1 MLAFALAVAVGAGD
15 PGRTLPLLAGVAV
28 LLVVGTIDD
37 RRTVTPQLR
46 VAVELAVGVLLT
58 AAGLGWRLGAGFAV
72 DAAVTGIWVVA
83 VVNSF
88 NLFDNMDG
96 AASTMAAVVSGGA
109 CVLAIS
115 TGATWAA
122 VGCAALAGA
131 CLGFLPHNLAKP
143 AKIFLGDGGS
153 MPLGFAVAALVASAA
168 RSAEPST
175 LALLVGFL
183 LVGIPAVDTCLVI
196 VSRRRRGISVLTGG
210 QDHLTHRTRRGVQD
224 DGAGRTRSRCRAGTS
239 ERACDRRDP
248 RNQRHHR
255 LRVAR
260 VRRLCVGDDRHA
272 RTGGRA
278 SADSAT
284 RTPVGRGTSRG
295 LRGDRRRRHALGDT
309 RFRPAPSP
317 GIEYRSCCS
326 DSSGSARDSARYLRR
341 TTAPG
346 CGYRSASDWWSSQQS
361 RWSPAHRGSA
371 APRSSRSARLRVL
384 ASGRGLEHVVT
395 HRGAGDDRREQMA
408 CLRGNAAVG
417 AGPDP

>member
-1 MLAFALAVAVGAGD
+1 MVGLSLDTRLFLGIGIAASLAYLMTPLAILAAERMSFYDKPVGYKGHGRPTPYLGGAAVMLAFALAVAVGAGD

-58 AAGLGWRLGAGFAV
+58 AAGLGWRLGAGFAA

-122 VGCAALAGA
+122 VGSAALAGA

-196 VSRRRRGISVLTGG
+196 VSRRRRGISVMTGG
-210 QDHLTHRTRRGVQD
+210 QDHLTHRTRRRVRTTVRVALVLGAAQALLSALVIVAIHGTSATIVYVLLAFVVCASATIGMLEQVD
-224 DGAGRTRSRCRAGTS
+224 GLQLTGDGGAGWSGA
-239 ERACDRRDP
+239 
-248 RNQRHHR
+248 
-255 LRVAR
+255 
-260 VRRLCVGDDRHA
+260 
-272 RTGGRA
+272 
-278 SADSAT
+278 
-284 RTPVGRGTSRG
+284 SRG
-295 LRGDRRRRHALGDT
+295 PATTGDANAPAT
-309 RFRPAPSP
+309 PTQTAPSP
-317 GIEYRSCCS
+317 GIESRSCCS
-326 DSSGSARDSARYLRR
+326 DSSGSAPDSARYLRR
-341 TTAPG
+341 TTARG
-346 CGYRSASDWWSSQQS
+346 CGYR
-361 RWSPAHRGSA
+361 
-371 APRSSRSARLRVL
+371 
-384 ASGRGLEHVVT
+384 
-395 HRGAGDDRREQMA
+395 
-408 CLRGNAAVG
+408 
-417 AGPDP
+417 

>member
-1 MLAFALAVAVGAGD
+1 MVGLSLDTRLFLGIGIAASLAYLMTPLAILAAERMSFYDKPVGYKGHGRPTPYLGGAAVMLAFALAVAVGAGD

-58 AAGLGWRLGAGFAV
+58 AAGLGWRLGAGFAA

-122 VGCAALAGA
+122 VGSAALAGA

-196 VSRRRRGISVLTGG
+196 VSRRRRGISVMTGG
-210 QDHLTHRTRRGVQD
+210 QDHLTHRTRRRVRTTVRVALVL
-224 DGAGRTRSRCRAGTS
+224 GAAAGTS
-239 ERACDRRDP
+239 ECACDRRDP
-248 RNQRHHR
+248 RNQCHDR
-255 LRVAR
+255 LRIAR

-272 RTGGRA
+272 RTSGRA
-278 SADSAT
+278 SADRRRWSRLVRRFAWT
-284 RTPVGRGTSRG
+284 RDDWRRERSGDTIKRLHHLGSSLDRAARTPRA
-295 LRGDRRRRHALGDT
+295 RRRT
-309 RFRPAPSP
+309 QPA
-317 GIEYRSCCS
+317 I
-326 DSSGSARDSARYLRR
+326 
-341 TTAPG
+341 
-346 CGYRSASDWWSSQQS
+346 
-361 RWSPAHRGSA
+361 
-371 APRSSRSARLRVL
+371 
-384 ASGRGLEHVVT
+384 
-395 HRGAGDDRREQMA
+395 
-408 CLRGNAAVG
+408 
-417 AGPDP
+417 